1 MSTRTNIFVDY
12 EGERIQYYHHHDGY
26 PEGVGKMLASY
37 LDIATYI
44 APERTTAGVRKQ
56 FLELLKLDKGF
67 EREEIGLHGDIEY
80 LYFVK
85 FIDNEKDVITFTKL
99 KWENKSEQLSKL
111 ERAEQ
116 GDQELKLK
124 LEIK

>member
-116 GDQELKLK
+116 GDQELELK

>member
-12 EGERIQYYHHHDGY
+12 EGERIQYYHHYDGY

-85 FIDNEKDVITFTKL
+85 FTDNEKDVITFTKL

-116 GDQELKLK
+116 GDQELELK